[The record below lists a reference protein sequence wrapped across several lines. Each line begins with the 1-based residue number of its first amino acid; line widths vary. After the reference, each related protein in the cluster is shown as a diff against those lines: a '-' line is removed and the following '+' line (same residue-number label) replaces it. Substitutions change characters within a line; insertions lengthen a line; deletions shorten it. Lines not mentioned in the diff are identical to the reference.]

1 MGVKPEEEKL
11 CNLFDFCWPFTLFK
25 NKMTAQH
32 LSSYHFY
39 FKLNLKPRHFVV
51 VESIFLFPVFKMR
64 KLIFEKI
71 FRGCRKFLE
80 AVLKMKNAQKP
91 QSRNQ
96 TCQRL
101 KIRFTRFTRQN
112 LAHAQTLFSSVKANH
127 KIKTCSQAQQTAV
140 RGLVRD
146 CRLLITSFSG
156 NSRGNWHIETLSRS
170 NYLYD

>member
-1 MGVKPEEEKL
+1 MRSITRAQPFGVLKFSEICGEKRGSDL
-11 CNLFDFCWPFTLFK
+11 V
-25 NKMTAQH
+25 
-32 LSSYHFY
+32 
-39 FKLNLKPRHFVV
+39 PRHFVL

-80 AVLKMKNAQKP
+80 VVLKMKNAQKP
-91 QSRNQ
+91 QNRNQ

-101 KIRFTRFTRQN
+101 KIRFTRFTRQS

-127 KIKTCSQAQQTAV
+127 KIRTCSQAQQTAV

>member
-1 MGVKPEEEKL
+1 MVVLQAKTRYTRCLDGGKNLKKREEKCDHYEEVNREKRKGEKRGSDL
-11 CNLFDFCWPFTLFK
+11 V
-25 NKMTAQH
+25 
-32 LSSYHFY
+32 
-39 FKLNLKPRHFVV
+39 PRHFVV

-80 AVLKMKNAQKP
+80 VVLKMKNAQKP
-91 QSRNQ
+91 QNRNQ

-127 KIKTCSQAQQTAV
+127 KIKTCSQARQTAV

-156 NSRGNWHIETLSRS
+156 NSRGN
-170 NYLYD
+170 